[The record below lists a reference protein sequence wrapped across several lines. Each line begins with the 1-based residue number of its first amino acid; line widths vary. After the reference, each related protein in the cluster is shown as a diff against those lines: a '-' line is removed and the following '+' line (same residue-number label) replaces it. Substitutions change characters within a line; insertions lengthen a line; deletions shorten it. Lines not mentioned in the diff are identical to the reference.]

1 MKKVSVVVPCYN
13 ASMYL
18 DKCIQ
23 QLLHQ
28 TIGLENIEII
38 LVNDASTDDGATWK
52 IIAEYEQKYPDT
64 IMAINLE
71 QNLRQGGAR
80 NVGVSYA
87 SGEYLIFCD
96 ADDWLLEET
105 LERCYCTAKKY
116 DVDVVEFLIKNVKER
131 EVSVLTE
138 NGGKDQLI
146 EIDTEEKKKTFIMN
160 VSDRFSYGS
169 QAKMYRLSLLKENH
183 IIFAEHLIFEEP
195 SFAVPVRLY
204 EKKHYFLDEQL
215 YICYLSEGSTTWS
228 DWEREHKWDNPQV
241 WMILMEDLEKRGL
254 LQKYYQ
260 ELEYVF
266 FRWGLGLSIRMPL
279 RKGCVITKEEFQFLI
294 DMTLKLFPDIKQN
307 KYIKHDGDLGSRDRL
322 LLQLLSMEIT
332 DESAEIANEVL
343 CYT

>member
-1 MKKVSVVVPCYN
+1 MVVPCYN

-23 QLLHQ
+23 HLLHQ
-28 TIGLENIEII
+28 TIGLENMEII
-38 LVNDASTDDGATWK
+38 LVNDASTDEGKTWDLITK
-52 IIAEYEQKYPDT
+52 YEQNYPDA
-64 IMAINLE
+64 IMAINLD

-87 SGEYLIFCD
+87 GGEYLMFCD

-105 LERCYCTAKKY
+105 LEHCCQAAKEY
-116 DVDVVEFLIKNVKER
+116 DADVVEFRIKNVKER
-131 EVSVLTE
+131 EAPVSLEKGGE
-138 NGGKDQLI
+138 NQLI
-146 EIDTEEKKKTFIMN
+146 ELDTEEKRKEYLMKVN
-160 VSDRFSYGS
+160 RELSYGS
-169 QAKMYRLSLLKENH
+169 QAKLYKLTLLQDNH
-183 IIFAEHLIFEEP
+183 IVFAEHFIFEEP

-204 EKKHYFLDEQL
+204 EKRHYFLDEWL

-228 DWEREHKWDNPQV
+228 DWGEHKWDNPQV
-241 WMILMEDLEKRGL
+241 WMILMEDLGKRGF

-266 FRWGLGLSIRMPL
+266 FRWGLGLSIRML
-279 RKGCVITKEEFQFLI
+279 LHKGYFLTKEELQFMV
-294 DMTLKLFPDIKQN
+294 DMTLQLFPDIRQN

-322 LLQLLSMEIT
+322 LLQLLNMEIT
-332 DESAEIANEVL
+332 DESAKVANEVL